1 MEINSKLQR
10 GHQGSITVHCSP
22 SRLLSSTHHSV
33 ALSRLHHTH
42 YLLFFLL
49 ALGSDAFFPFEGN
62 ASAKS
67 EWKHIAVITALIAS
81 YKFNTLIFISLTGLQ
96 GLLPLAER
104 DRS

>member
-22 SRLLSSTHHSV
+22 SRLLSSTQLCV
-33 ALSRLHHTH
+33 WLHHTH